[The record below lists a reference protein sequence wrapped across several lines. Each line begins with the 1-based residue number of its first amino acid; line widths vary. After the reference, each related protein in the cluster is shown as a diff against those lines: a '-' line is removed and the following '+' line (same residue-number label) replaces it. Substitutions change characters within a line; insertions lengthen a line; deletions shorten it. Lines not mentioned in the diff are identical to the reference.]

1 MRVTSDTAI
10 ETINLTKRYS
20 GKTVLDNVCLNVPK
34 GSVFAFLGTNGAG
47 KTTTIHILLDIIG
60 RTSGQARVL
69 GLDCARKSLEIKRR
83 VGFVAEGQ
91 SMYDWMS
98 VDEIIRFCRRFY
110 SSWDDDIAS
119 DLKAR
124 YELSGE
130 SKVGELS
137 RGTRGKLSLLLA
149 MAYKPELLILDEP
162 TSGLDVLVRHD
173 FLKGVIEL
181 IQEEGRT
188 VFFSTHQV
196 SEVEKVADWVGI
208 IDQGKLIWCSPM
220 DDLKASVKNVVLS
233 FDSPRPIPTD
243 IPNLIRVEHVGRQ
256 SSLIIKC
263 ITEDTMSAIHKLRP
277 TSIVVEDMGLERIFI
292 EMAG

>member
-1 MRVTSDTAI
+1 MTSDPAI
-10 ETINLTKRYS
+10 EIIDLTKRYGS
-20 GKTVLDNVCLNVPK
+20 RTVLDNICFNVPR

-47 KTTTIHILLDIIG
+47 KTTTIHILLNIIS

-69 GLDCARKSLEIKRR
+69 GLDCARRSLEIKRR

-110 SSWDDDIAS
+110 PSWDDS
-119 DLKAR
+119 FVSELKTR

-130 SKVGELS
+130 SKIGELS
-137 RGTRGKLSLLLA
+137 RGTRGKLALLLA
-149 MAYKPELLILDEP
+149 MAYRPELLILDEP

-173 FLKGVIEL
+173 FLRGVIEL
-181 IQEEGRT
+181 IQNEGHT

-196 SEVEKVADWVGI
+196 SEVEKIADWVGI
-208 IDQGKLIWCSPM
+208 INQGKLMWCSPM
-220 DDLKASVKNVVLS
+220 EALKASIKKVVLS
-233 FDSPRPIPTD
+233 FDSLKPIPTD
-243 IPNLIRVEHVGRQ
+243 IPNLLRIERIGRQ
-256 SSLIIKC
+256 CSLIIKG
-263 ITEDTMSAIHKLRP
+263 ITEESMSAIHRLHP
-277 TSIVVEDMGLERIFI
+277 ASVAVEDISLERIFM